1 MNQLEAKPISETRD
15 MGTSMMQQ
23 NLGNVALPMDPKET
37 MFRALQLETQEL
49 HNLKSKIRSDGFLN
63 EVRKIIVEKGPS
75 IIISQAIN
83 IYVDMNC
90 QKFGIIMYK
99 RYMNKSFE

>member
-1 MNQLEAKPISETRD
+1 MNQLEAKPVSETRD

-49 HNLKSKIRSDGFLN
+49 HNLKSKIRSDWFFWN

-90 QKFGIIMYK
+90 
-99 RYMNKSFE
+99 